1 MMPVSLFSHIGTGE
15 SHAYAAS
22 HLIWLRHTGHEYH
35 KARYHKKVEV
45 AMRKDVL
52 RKVWW
57 L

>member
-1 MMPVSLFSHIGTGE
+1 MMPVSLFSHIGMGE
-15 SHAYAAS
+15 SHVYAAS